1 MLMLIAA
8 LLALIPAVA
17 ILYPFLRRRDRPTA
31 TEEEGPLQTVL
42 VQRWESALHG
52 LKNTELD
59 RAIGHLTDEDY
70 HLLREEYMT
79 EAALAM
85 KAMDLEE
92 ALERELFSGL
102 RAEVRTVREKAVG
115 GDGSKPRDEGLA
127 D

>member
-1 MLMLIAA
+1 MIMLIAV

-31 TEEEGPLQTVL
+31 TEEDGRLHTVL
-42 VQRWESALHG
+42 VQRWESALAG

-59 RAIGHLTDEDY
+59 RAIGNLTEDDY

-85 KAMDLEE
+85 RAMDLEE
-92 ALERELFSGL
+92 VQERELFSGL
-102 RAEVRTVREKAVG
+102 RAEVRTVREGAVG
-115 GDGSKPRDEGLA
+115 GDGSMPRDEA
-127 D
+127 EAE